1 MMPIHYHGFSAA
13 PTSPITTQNNL
24 MRVVPAGRFD
34 APIDDLS
41 TAHWDA
47 NCGLLSPRRLQ
58 RKGWLYGAVFSE
70 RWIVGCA
77 IADAGLLGSA
87 FVYVFDRQS
96 RRMMEYNSLR
106 PLAFA
111 ADFQPSPNGVWALKQ
126 GDKSWRIQPL
136 TDQSG
141 WHFQFT
147 HPDWDVSFELH
158 DNRTS
163 ISALNNAPSASH
175 RGQPSRPFHYTHKLT
190 GAVANL
196 RLRMHNETHELT
208 DVRGVFDFTLGY
220 PPRATLWQWAS
231 WIGQLDDGRTLSGNL
246 VAQTMNGLENAV
258 WIGAAEGTREGS
270 KDGAQTHVIALPQA
284 IFDDLPTDT
293 AQTWQIRTADDRLR
307 MQFTPEGARSERINL
322 GLLASDFTQP
332 FGAFRG
338 VWRDDDGSEH
348 TLTGIGVVERHR
360 ALW

>member
-1 MMPIHYHGFSAA
+1 MPIHYHGFSPA
-13 PTSPITTQNNL
+13 PTSLLTLENAVAH
-24 MRVVPAGRFD
+24 VVPAGRFD
-34 APIDDLS
+34 APIGDLS
-41 TAHWDA
+41 TAHWDG
-47 NCGLLSPRRLQ
+47 NGKLLSRRRLQ
-58 RKGWLYGAVFSE
+58 RKSWLYGAVFSE

-87 FVYVFDRQS
+87 FVYAFDRQS

-111 ADFQPSPNGVWALKQ
+111 ADFQPSPNGVWAFKQ
-126 GDKSWRIQPL
+126 GKQSWRIQPL

-196 RLRMHNETHELT
+196 RLRMHHETHELT
-208 DVRGVFDFTLGY
+208 NVRGVFDFTLGY

-258 WIGAAEGTREGS
+258 WLGAANGS
-270 KDGAQTHVIALPQA
+270 KDDAKTDVIALPQA

>member
-1 MMPIHYHGFSAA
+1 MPIHYHGFSAA
-13 PTSPITTQNNL
+13 PASLTTTKNSITHAI
-24 MRVVPAGRFD
+24 PAGRFD
-34 APIDDLS
+34 APIGDLS

-47 NCGLLSPRRLQ
+47 NCGLRSPRRLQ

-220 PPRATLWQWAS
+220 PPRATLWQ
-231 WIGQLDDGRTLSGNL
+231 
-246 VAQTMNGLENAV
+246 
-258 WIGAAEGTREGS
+258 
-270 KDGAQTHVIALPQA
+270 
-284 IFDDLPTDT
+284 
-293 AQTWQIRTADDRLR
+293 
-307 MQFTPEGARSERINL
+307 
-322 GLLASDFTQP
+322 
-332 FGAFRG
+332 
-338 VWRDDDGSEH
+338 
-348 TLTGIGVVERHR
+348 
-360 ALW
+360 